1 MQQEIK
7 RIEPTHCLRLSR
19 IFGAGL
25 KYGNFWK
32 VKDFNQIMEMY
43 PNKANTV
50 AIWKIK
56 QH

>member
-1 MQQEIK
+1 MQEIK
-7 RIEPTHCLRLSR
+7 RIEPTHCLRLAR
-19 IFGAGL
+19 IFGRGL
-25 KYGNFWK
+25 KYGNFWT
-32 VKDFNQIMEMY
+32 VKDFNQIMELY